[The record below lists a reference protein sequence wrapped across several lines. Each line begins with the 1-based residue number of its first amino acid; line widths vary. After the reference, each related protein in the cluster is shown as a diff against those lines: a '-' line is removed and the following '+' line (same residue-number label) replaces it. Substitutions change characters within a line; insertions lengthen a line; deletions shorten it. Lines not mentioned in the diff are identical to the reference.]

1 MAGCLRAALAPAPV
15 AALVALAAPAAP
27 AAPAAAQGP
36 APTAWDS
43 VAAILQTPAVPS
55 AGYVRYN
62 FPRRDFTVRLGDLTL
77 AVPLAAVAW
86 AGFAGTS
93 GDAIVMGDLVVTT
106 AELGPVEAAL
116 LRQRLD
122 VTAVHNHLVGE
133 QPRLMY
139 VHLHGEGAAVD
150 LARRLDSV
158 LARTAIPRPVT
169 PSVAPPVTIDTAAIF
184 HALGASG
191 RAQGSVAQLALLLVS
206 RKVTW
211 RGRALPPAL
220 ALATP
225 VNIQAVA
232 PGRAVA
238 TGDFAVLES
247 QVGPVLRAMA
257 ANGIV
262 VEALHGHMVGE
273 TPSVSFIHFW
283 IDGPL
288 PAVVAGLKAAI
299 DAAK

>member
-1 MAGCLRAALAPAPV
+1 VSGRLRAALAPAL
-15 AALVALAAPAAP
+15 AAACVAPAAP
-27 AAPAAAQGP
+27 AAPAASRGP
-36 APTAWDS
+36 APTSWDS
-43 VAAILQTPAVPS
+43 VAAILRTPAVPS
-55 AGYVRYN
+55 AAYVRYN

-93 GDAIVMGDLVVTT
+93 GDAMVMGDLVVTP

-122 VTAVHNHLVGE
+122 VTGVHNHLVGE
-133 QPRLMY
+133 GPRLTY
-139 VHLHGEGAAVD
+139 VHFHGEGTAVD

-184 HALGASG
+184 HSLGASG
-191 RAQGSVAQLALLLVS
+191 RAQGSVAQLGLLLVR
-206 RKVTW
+206 RKVRW
-211 RGRALPPAL
+211 HGRTLPPAL
-220 ALATP
+220 ALASP
-225 VNIQAVA
+225 VTIQAIA

-247 QVGPVLRAMA
+247 RVGPVLRAMA
-257 ANGIV
+257 AHGIV
-262 VEALHGHMVGE
+262 VAALHGHMVGE
-273 TPSVSFIHFW
+273 TPPVSCIHFW

-299 DAAK
+299 DAAR